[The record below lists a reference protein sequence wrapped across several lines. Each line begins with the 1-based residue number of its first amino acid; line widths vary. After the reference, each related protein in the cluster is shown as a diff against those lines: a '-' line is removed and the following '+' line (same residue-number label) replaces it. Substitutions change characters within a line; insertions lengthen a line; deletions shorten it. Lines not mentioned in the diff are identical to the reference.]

1 MSIEVPPAVEANAFA
16 SITKSYPDKL
26 EQYFEFYNPMDKK
39 GRYLPY
45 DELRH
50 RIDSG
55 LDHKLV
61 WSLTKLSRNRQKTA
75 LIEIGRASC
84 RERV

>member
-1 MSIEVPPAVEANAFA
+1 MNIKVPPSVEANSFA
-16 SITKSYPDKL
+16 TITTNHPDKL
-26 EQYFEFYNPMDKK
+26 EKYLEFYSPMDKK

-50 RIDSG
+50 RIDSE

-61 WSLTKLSRNRQKTA
+61 WSLTKLSRNRQQTT
-75 LIEIGRASC
+75 LIELGEPATP
-84 RERV
+84 